1 VYAGTTAT
9 QVTVHFVTF
18 EALYRARALAQAGR
32 VNDNEIVVVGDRTG
46 QCEAQC
52 AAVQEGHARRGS
64 MMLFEMADD
73 VYSGPLIGEQIV
85 TDTEDER
92 GLHTGR
98 PDHFR
103 NYTERISYQIMCLG
117 IPMQIKQID
126 GFNARC
132 EAKGVERE
140 VSLFMLQ
147 HEPLDEGDFVVV
159 HVGYAIQ
166 KVSAEEA
173 ATAWDIYDEMLAK
186 ETGGHA

>member
-1 VYAGTTAT
+1 
-9 QVTVHFVTF
+9 
-18 EALYRARALAQAGR
+18 
-32 VNDNEIVVVGDRTG
+32 
-46 QCEAQC
+46 
-52 AAVQEGHARRGS
+52 
-64 MMLFEMADD
+64 
-73 VYSGPLIGEQIV
+73 
-85 TDTEDER
+85 
-92 GLHTGR
+92 
-98 PDHFR
+98 
-103 NYTERISYQIMCLG
+103 MCLG